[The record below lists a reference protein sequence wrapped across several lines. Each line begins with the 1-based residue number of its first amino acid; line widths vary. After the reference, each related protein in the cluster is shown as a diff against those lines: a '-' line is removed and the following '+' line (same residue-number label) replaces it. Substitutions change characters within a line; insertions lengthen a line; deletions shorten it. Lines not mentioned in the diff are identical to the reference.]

1 MDPNT
6 KRYNDLVSAYKKAYP
21 DLKTALQLQKAQ
33 ILWNDIKNDSKKYE
47 VMLVDVQKKIQC
59 RQSKQLSFWSNFQSK
74 PVEHPK
80 APAAN
85 HHHVKRKNSQL
96 LNQLK
101 VCKNNLDYIFHFIF
115 YTSLY
120 FMFVENKITVVK
132 IPMLLFMRGFI
143 L

>member
-47 VMLVDVQKKIQC
+47 DMLVDVQKKIQC

-80 APAAN
+80 APAAKSSSCQKEKQS
-85 HHHVKRKNSQL
+85 V
-96 LNQLK
+96 
-101 VCKNNLDYIFHFIF
+101 
-115 YTSLY
+115 TEP
-120 FMFVENKITVVK
+120 VEG
-132 IPMLLFMRGFI
+132 M
-143 L
+143 